1 MTHLDFSGDI
11 ARLHLLAGWLGFL
24 AGAGSGA
31 LLGLRFHHADWLGGY
46 GSFRR
51 RLLRLGHIA
60 FFGLGLLNIVFAF
73 TVKTAPLTDGW
84 PLLAASAALLLGAI
98 TMPAVCFLSA
108 WRESCRHLFFV
119 PVGSVLGGV
128 CCVLA
133 SLWNH
138 GF

>member
-11 ARLHLLAGWLGFL
+11 ARLHLFAGWLGFL

-31 LLGLRFHHADWLGGY
+31 LLGLRFHRADWLGGY

-73 TVKTAPLTDGW
+73 TVKTAALDGW
-84 PLLAASAALLLGAI
+84 PLHAASAALLLGAI
-98 TMPAVCFLSA
+98 TMPAVCFLTA
-108 WRESCRHLFFV
+108 WREPWRRLFFV
-119 PVGSVLGGV
+119 PVGSVLTGV
-128 CCVLA
+128 GCVLA
-133 SLWNH
+133 SLWPVH
-138 GF
+138 F